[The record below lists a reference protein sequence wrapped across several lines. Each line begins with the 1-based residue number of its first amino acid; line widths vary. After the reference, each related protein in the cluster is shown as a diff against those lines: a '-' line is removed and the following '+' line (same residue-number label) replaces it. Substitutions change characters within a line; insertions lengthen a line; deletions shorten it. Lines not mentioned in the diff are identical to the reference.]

1 MPCNRAAVDC
11 VHACITD
18 YGERI
23 VLKKYTDWYR
33 SIDEESL
40 RVLKHPDMAAQVQGR
55 VRRYVALKL
64 AKLTPIE
71 RQQLHDFLLKYRGAG
86 FYIAALKLMLLFSA
100 IGVVLHLLLPAR
112 FELFKALVFS
122 NGLGFA
128 LAWGLVGVWFN
139 YRSSVRYKFKKFLL
153 IVSTCAAGVVAGVLL
168 AGLSDTGSLGMAF
181 ERLLRVG
188 GIALLVAGLFY
199 MVPLA
204 IVTAWRNRQYEALT
218 LQLQQDAERDRLAR
232 ELSESQLRLLR
243 AQIEPHFLFNTL
255 GAVQQLAE
263 QGAPRAAALTA
274 DLIAFLRASLAEMR
288 SEQVPLQSEFD
299 MVAAYLRVMQARLGS
314 RLAFSLDLPA
324 ELAQVTIPSMILLTL
339 AENAI
344 KHGIEPSLRGGE
356 IGMSAALAGDGRL
369 CLRVHDSGVGLS
381 PAAPEA
387 PGGGL
392 GLENV
397 RSRLLLCDP
406 DASLIL
412 RDGEDGGVTAEILL
426 PMKITSSLKE
436 PAA

>member
-1 MPCNRAAVDC
+1 M
-11 VHACITD
+11 
-18 YGERI
+18 
-23 VLKKYTDWYR
+23 LKKYTDWYR
-33 SIDEESL
+33 SIDEETL
-40 RVLKHPDMAAQVQGR
+40 RVLKHPELAEQVQGR
-55 VRRYVALKL
+55 VRRYVAMKL
-64 AKLTPIE
+64 VKLTPIE

-86 FYIAALKLMLLFSA
+86 FYIAAFKLMLLFSA
-100 IGVVLHLLLPAR
+100 IGLALHLLLPAR
-112 FELFKALVFS
+112 FELLKALAFS

-139 YRSSVRYKFKKFLL
+139 YRSSVRNKFRRLLL
-153 IVSTCAAGVVAGVLL
+153 IVSTCAAGVAAGVLL
-168 AGLSDTGSLGMAF
+168 AGWSDTGSMGMAF

-204 IVTAWRNRQYEALT
+204 IVTSWRNRQYEALT
-218 LQLQQDAERDRLAR
+218 VQLQQDAERDRLAR

-299 MVAAYLRVMQARLGS
+299 MVAAYLRVMQARMGS
-314 RLAFSLDLPA
+314 RLRYALDLPA
-324 ELAQVTIPSMILLTL
+324 EFAHATIPSMILLTL

-356 IGMSAALAGDGRL
+356 IRLSALRVGGML
-369 CLRVHDSGVGLS
+369 CLRVQDTGMGLPASGAGSV
-381 PAAPEA
+381 

-397 RSRLLLCDP
+397 RSRLLLSDP
-406 DASLIL
+406 SASLSL
-412 RDGEDGGVTAEILL
+412 RDGEEGGVIAEIVLS
-426 PMKITSSLKE
+426 INIASSLKE

>member
-1 MPCNRAAVDC
+1 M
-11 VHACITD
+11 
-18 YGERI
+18 
-23 VLKKYTDWYR
+23 LKKYTDWYR
-33 SIDEESL
+33 SIDEETL
-40 RVLKHPDMAAQVQGR
+40 RVLKHPELAEQVQGR
-55 VRRYVALKL
+55 VRRYVAMKL
-64 AKLTPIE
+64 VKLTPIE

-86 FYIAALKLMLLFSA
+86 FYIAAFKLMLLFSA
-100 IGVVLHLLLPAR
+100 IGLALHLLLPAR
-112 FELFKALVFS
+112 FELLKALAFS

-139 YRSSVRYKFKKFLL
+139 YRSSVRNKFKRLLL
-153 IVSTCAAGVVAGVLL
+153 IVSTCAAGVAAGVLL
-168 AGLSDTGSLGMAF
+168 AGWSDTGSMGMAF

-204 IVTAWRNRQYEALT
+204 IVTSWRNRQYEALT
-218 LQLQQDAERDRLAR
+218 VQLQQDAERDRLAR

-299 MVAAYLRVMQARLGS
+299 MVAAYLRVMQARMGS
-314 RLAFSLDLPA
+314 RLRYALDLPA
-324 ELAQVTIPSMILLTL
+324 EFAHATIPSMILLTL

-356 IGMSAALAGDGRL
+356 IRLSALRVGGML
-369 CLRVHDSGVGLS
+369 CLRVQDTGMGLPASGAGSV
-381 PAAPEA
+381 

-397 RSRLLLCDP
+397 RSRLLLSDP
-406 DASLIL
+406 SASLSL
-412 RDGEDGGVTAEILL
+412 RDGEEGGVIAEIVLS
-426 PMKITSSLKE
+426 INIASSLKE

>member
-1 MPCNRAAVDC
+1 M
-11 VHACITD
+11 
-18 YGERI
+18 
-23 VLKKYTDWYR
+23 LKKYTQWYR
-33 SIDEESL
+33 SIDEETL
-40 RVLKHPDMAAQVQGR
+40 RVLQHPELAEQVQGR
-55 VRRYVALKL
+55 VRRYVAMKL
-64 AKLTPIE
+64 VKLTPIE

-86 FYIAALKLMLLFSA
+86 FYIAAFKLMLLFSA
-100 IGVVLHLLLPAR
+100 IGLALHLLLPAR
-112 FELFKALVFS
+112 FELLKALAFS

-139 YRSSVRYKFKKFLL
+139 YRSSVRNKFKRLLL
-153 IVSTCAAGVVAGVLL
+153 IVSTCAAGVAAGVLL
-168 AGLSDTGSLGMAF
+168 AGWSDTGSMGMAF

-204 IVTAWRNRQYEALT
+204 IVTSWRNRQYEALT
-218 LQLQQDAERDRLAR
+218 VQLQQDAERDRLAR

-243 AQIEPHFLFNTL
+243 AQIEPHFRFNTL

-299 MVAAYLRVMQARLGS
+299 MVAAYLRVMQARMGS
-314 RLAFSLDLPA
+314 RLRYALDLPA
-324 ELAQVTIPSMILLTL
+324 EFAHATIPSMILLTL

-356 IGMSAALAGDGRL
+356 IRLSALRVGGML
-369 CLRVHDSGVGLS
+369 CLRVQDTGMGLPASGAGSV
-381 PAAPEA
+381 

-397 RSRLLLCDP
+397 RSRLLLSDP
-406 DASLIL
+406 SASLSL
-412 RDGEDGGVTAEILL
+412 RDGEEGGVIAEIVLS
-426 PMKITSSLKE
+426 INIASSLKE

>member
-1 MPCNRAAVDC
+1 M
-11 VHACITD
+11 
-18 YGERI
+18 
-23 VLKKYTDWYR
+23 LKKYTQWYR

-40 RVLKHPDMAAQVQGR
+40 RVLQHPELAEQVQGR
-55 VRRYVALKL
+55 ARRYIAMKL
-64 AKLTPIE
+64 VKLTPIE
-71 RQQLHDFLLKYRGAG
+71 RQQLHAFLLKYRGAG
-86 FYIAALKLMLLFSA
+86 FYIAAFKLMLLFSA
-100 IGVVLHLLLPAR
+100 IGVALHLLLPAR
-112 FELFKALVFS
+112 FELLKALVFS

-139 YRSSVRYKFKKFLL
+139 YRSSVRNKFKRLLL
-153 IVSTCAAGVVAGVLL
+153 IVSTCAAGVAAGVLL
-168 AGLSDTGSLGMAF
+168 AGWSDTGSMGMAF

-204 IVTAWRNRQYEALT
+204 IVTSWRNRQYEALT
-218 LQLQQDAERDRLAR
+218 VQLQQDAERDRLAR

-299 MVAAYLRVMQARLGS
+299 MVAAYLRVMQARMGS
-314 RLAFSLDLPA
+314 RLRYALDLPA
-324 ELAQVTIPSMILLTL
+324 ECAHATIPSMILLTL

-356 IGMSAALAGDGRL
+356 IRLSALREDGMLR
-369 CLRVHDSGVGLS
+369 LRVQDTGMGLPESGTGSV
-381 PAAPEA
+381 

-397 RSRLLLCDP
+397 RSRLLLSDP
-406 DASLIL
+406 SASLSL
-412 RDGEDGGVTAEILL
+412 RDGEEGGVIAEIVL
-426 PMKITSSLKE
+426 PIKTVSSLKE
-436 PAA
+436 SAA

>member
-1 MPCNRAAVDC
+1 M
-11 VHACITD
+11 
-18 YGERI
+18 
-23 VLKKYTDWYR
+23 LKRYTDWYR

-40 RVLKHPDMAAQVQGR
+40 RVLQHPELAEQVQGR
-55 VRRYVALKL
+55 ARRYIAMKL
-64 AKLTPIE
+64 VKLTPIE
-71 RQQLHDFLLKYRGAG
+71 RQQLHAFLLKYRGAG
-86 FYIAALKLMLLFSA
+86 FYIAAFKLMLLFSA
-100 IGVVLHLLLPAR
+100 IGVALHLLLPAR
-112 FELFKALVFS
+112 FELLKALVFS

-139 YRSSVRYKFKKFLL
+139 YRSSVRNKFKRLLL
-153 IVSTCAAGVVAGVLL
+153 IVSTCAAGVAVGVLL
-168 AGLSDTGSLGMAF
+168 AGWSDTGSMGMAF

-204 IVTAWRNRQYEALT
+204 IVTTWRNRQYEALT
-218 LQLQQDAERDRLAR
+218 VQLQQDAERDRLAR

-299 MVAAYLRVMQARLGS
+299 MVAAYLRVMQARMGS
-314 RLAFSLDLPA
+314 RLRYALDLPA
-324 ELAQVTIPSMILLTL
+324 ECAHATIPNMILLTL

-356 IGMSAALAGDGRL
+356 IRLSALRGDGMLR
-369 CLRVHDSGVGLS
+369 LRVQDTGMGLPESGTGSV
-381 PAAPEA
+381 A
-387 PGGGL
+387 GGGL

-397 RSRLLLCDP
+397 RSRLLLSDP
-406 DASLIL
+406 SASLSL
-412 RDGEDGGVTAEILL
+412 RDREEGGVIAEIVL
-426 PMKITSSLKE
+426 PINIASSLKE
-436 PAA
+436 SAA

>member
-1 MPCNRAAVDC
+1 M
-11 VHACITD
+11 
-18 YGERI
+18 
-23 VLKKYTDWYR
+23 LKKYTDWYR
-33 SIDEESL
+33 SIDEETL
-40 RVLKHPDMAAQVQGR
+40 RVLKHPELAEQVQGR
-55 VRRYVALKL
+55 VRRYVAMKL
-64 AKLTPIE
+64 VKLTPIE

-86 FYIAALKLMLLFSA
+86 FYIAAFKLMLLFSA
-100 IGVVLHLLLPAR
+100 IGLALHLLLPAR
-112 FELFKALVFS
+112 FELLKALAFS

-139 YRSSVRYKFKKFLL
+139 YRSSVRNKFRRLLL
-153 IVSTCAAGVVAGVLL
+153 IVSTCAAGVAAGVLL
-168 AGLSDTGSLGMAF
+168 AGWSDTGSMGMAF

-188 GIALLVAGLFY
+188 GVALLVAGLFY

-204 IVTAWRNRQYEALT
+204 IVTSWRNRQYEALT
-218 LQLQQDAERDRLAR
+218 VQLQQDAERDRLAR

-299 MVAAYLRVMQARLGS
+299 MVAAYLRVMQARMGS
-314 RLAFSLDLPA
+314 RLRYALDLPA
-324 ELAQVTIPSMILLTL
+324 EFAHATIPSMILLTL

-356 IGMSAALAGDGRL
+356 IRLSALRVGGML
-369 CLRVHDSGVGLS
+369 CLRVQDTGMGLPASGAGSV
-381 PAAPEA
+381 

-397 RSRLLLCDP
+397 RSRLLLSDP
-406 DASLIL
+406 SASLSL
-412 RDGEDGGVTAEILL
+412 RDGEEGGVIAEIVLS
-426 PMKITSSLKE
+426 INIASSLKE

>member
-1 MPCNRAAVDC
+1 M
-11 VHACITD
+11 
-18 YGERI
+18 
-23 VLKKYTDWYR
+23 LKKYTHWYR

-40 RVLKHPDMAAQVQGR
+40 RVLKHPEVAAQVQGR
-55 VRRYVALKL
+55 VRRYVAMKL
-64 AKLTPIE
+64 VKLTPIE

-86 FYIAALKLMLLFSA
+86 FYIAAFKLMLMFSA

-112 FELFKALVFS
+112 FELLKALAFS
-122 NGLGFA
+122 NGMGFA

-139 YRSSVRYKFKKFLL
+139 YRSSVRNKFKKFLR
-153 IVSTCAAGVVAGVLL
+153 IVSTCAAGAAAGVLL
-168 AGLSDTGSLGMAF
+168 AGLSDTGSMGMAF

-204 IVTAWRNRQYEALT
+204 IVTTWRNRQYEALT

-263 QGAPRAAALTA
+263 QGAHGAPRAAALTA

-288 SEQVPLQSEFD
+288 SEHVTLQSEFD
-299 MVAAYLRVMQARLGS
+299 MVAAYLRVMQARMGA
-314 RLAFSLDLPA
+314 RLRFSLDLPDA
-324 ELAQVTIPSMILLTL
+324 LAQAMIPSMILLTL

-344 KHGIEPSLRGGE
+344 KHGIEPALRGGTVHL
-356 IGMSAALAGDGRL
+356 SAVLMENGKLRL
-369 CLRVHDSGVGLS
+369 FLQDTGVGLGAV
-381 PAAPEA
+381 PVE
-387 PGGGL
+387 GGGL

-397 RSRLLLCDP
+397 RSRLLLSDP
-406 DASLIL
+406 AASLTL
-412 RDGEDGGVTAEILL
+412 RDGEDGGVIAEIVL
-426 PMKITSSLKE
+426 PIKIASSLKD

>member
-1 MPCNRAAVDC
+1 M
-11 VHACITD
+11 
-18 YGERI
+18 
-23 VLKKYTDWYR
+23 LKKYTDWYR

-40 RVLKHPDMAAQVQGR
+40 RVLKHPEMATQVQGR
-55 VRRYVALKL
+55 VRRYVAMKL
-64 AKLTPIE
+64 VKLTPIE

-86 FYIAALKLMLLFSA
+86 FYIAAFKLMLLFSA

-112 FELFKALVFS
+112 FELLKALVFS

-139 YRSSVRYKFKKFLL
+139 YRSSVRYKFKKLLL
-153 IVSTCAAGVVAGVLL
+153 IVSTCAAGVAAGVLL
-168 AGLSDTGSLGMAF
+168 AGLSDTGSMAMAF

-188 GIALLVAGLFY
+188 GVALLVAGLFY

-204 IVTAWRNRQYEALT
+204 IVTTWRNRQYEALT

-288 SEQVPLQSEFD
+288 SEQVSLQSEFD
-299 MVAAYLRVMQARLGS
+299 MVAAYLRLMQARMGS
-314 RLAFSLDLPA
+314 RLRWALDLPA
-324 ELAQVTIPSMILLTL
+324 ELAHATIPSMILLTL

-356 IGMSAALAGDGRL
+356 ISLSA
-369 CLRVHDSGVGLS
+369 LRVDGMLRLRVRDTGMGLPESGEDS
-381 PAAPEA
+381 A

-397 RSRLLLCDP
+397 RSRLLLSAP
-406 DASLIL
+406 SASLSL
-412 RDGEDGGVTAEILL
+412 RNGEEGGVIADIVL
-426 PMKITSSLKE
+426 PIKIASSLKE
-436 PAA
+436 ATA

>member
-1 MPCNRAAVDC
+1 
-11 VHACITD
+11 
-18 YGERI
+18 

-40 RVLKHPDMAAQVQGR
+40 RVLKHPELAEQVQGK
-55 VRRYVALKL
+55 VRRYVAMKL
-64 AKLTPIE
+64 VKLTPIE
-71 RQQLHDFLLKYRGAG
+71 RQQLHAFLLKYRGAG
-86 FYIAALKLMLLFSA
+86 FYIAAFKLMLLFSA
-100 IGVVLHLLLPAR
+100 IGVALHLLLPAR
-112 FELFKALVFS
+112 FELLKALVFS

-139 YRSSVRYKFKKFLL
+139 YRSSVRYKFKKLLL
-153 IVSTCAAGVVAGVLL
+153 IVSTCAAGVAAGVLL
-168 AGLSDTGSLGMAF
+168 AGLSDTGSMSMAF

-204 IVTAWRNRQYEALT
+204 VVTTWRNRQYEALT
-218 LQLQQDAERDRLAR
+218 VQLQQDAERDRLAR

-263 QGAPRAAALTA
+263 QGAQGAGRAAALTA

-299 MVAAYLRVMQARLGS
+299 MVAAYLRVMQARMGT
-314 RLAFSLDLPA
+314 RLHYALDLPA
-324 ELAQVTIPSMILLTL
+324 EFAHATIPSMILLTL

-356 IGMSAALAGDGRL
+356 IRLSA
-369 CLRVHDSGVGLS
+369 LRVDGMLRLRVQDTGMGLPASGAGS
-381 PAAPEA
+381 A
-387 PGGGL
+387 PGSGL

-397 RSRLLLCDP
+397 RSRLLLSDP
-406 DASLIL
+406 SASLSL
-412 RDGEDGGVTAEILL
+412 CDGDEGGVIAEILL
-426 PMKITSSLKE
+426 PITITSSLKE

>member
-1 MPCNRAAVDC
+1 M
-11 VHACITD
+11 
-18 YGERI
+18 
-23 VLKKYTDWYR
+23 LKKYTDWYR
-33 SIDEESL
+33 SIDEETL
-40 RVLKHPDMAAQVQGR
+40 RVLKHPELAEQVQGR
-55 VRRYVALKL
+55 VRRYVAMKL
-64 AKLTPIE
+64 VKLTPIE

-86 FYIAALKLMLLFSA
+86 FYIAAFKLMLLFSA
-100 IGVVLHLLLPAR
+100 IGLALHLLLPAR
-112 FELFKALVFS
+112 FELLKALAFS

-139 YRSSVRYKFKKFLL
+139 YRSSVRNKFKRLLL
-153 IVSTCAAGVVAGVLL
+153 IVSTCAAGVAVGVLL
-168 AGLSDTGSLGMAF
+168 AGLSDTGSMGMAF

-204 IVTAWRNRQYEALT
+204 IVTSWRNRQYEALT
-218 LQLQQDAERDRLAR
+218 VQLQQDAERDRLAR

-299 MVAAYLRVMQARLGS
+299 MVAAYLRVMQARMGS
-314 RLAFSLDLPA
+314 RLRYALDLPA
-324 ELAQVTIPSMILLTL
+324 EFAHATIPSMILLTL

-356 IGMSAALAGDGRL
+356 IRLSA
-369 CLRVHDSGVGLS
+369 LRVDGMLRLRVQDTGMGLPASGTGG
-381 PAAPEA
+381 AQ
-387 PGGGL
+387 GGGL

-397 RSRLLLCDP
+397 RSRLLLSDP
-406 DASLIL
+406 SASLSL
-412 RDGEDGGVTAEILL
+412 RDGEEGGVIAEILL
-426 PMKITSSLKE
+426 PIKIASSLKE
-436 PAA
+436 TAA

>member
-1 MPCNRAAVDC
+1 M
-11 VHACITD
+11 
-18 YGERI
+18 
-23 VLKKYTDWYR
+23 LKKYTDWYR
-33 SIDEESL
+33 SIDEETL
-40 RVLKHPDMAAQVQGR
+40 RVLKHPELAEQVQGR
-55 VRRYVALKL
+55 VRRYVAMKL
-64 AKLTPIE
+64 VKLTPIE

-86 FYIAALKLMLLFSA
+86 FYIAAFKLMLLFSA
-100 IGVVLHLLLPAR
+100 IGLALHLLLPAR
-112 FELFKALVFS
+112 FELLKALAFS

-139 YRSSVRYKFKKFLL
+139 YRSSVRNKFKRLLL
-153 IVSTCAAGVVAGVLL
+153 IVSTCAAGVAAGVLL
-168 AGLSDTGSLGMAF
+168 AGLSDTGSMGMAF

-204 IVTAWRNRQYEALT
+204 IVTSWRNRQYEALT
-218 LQLQQDAERDRLAR
+218 VQLQQDAERDRLAR

-299 MVAAYLRVMQARLGS
+299 MVAAYLRVMQARMGS
-314 RLAFSLDLPA
+314 RLRYALDLPA
-324 ELAQVTIPSMILLTL
+324 EFAHATIPSMILLTL
-339 AENAI
+339 AENAV

-356 IGMSAALAGDGRL
+356 IRLSALRVGGML
-369 CLRVHDSGVGLS
+369 CLRVQDTGMGLPASGAGSV
-381 PAAPEA
+381 

-397 RSRLLLCDP
+397 RSRLLLSDP
-406 DASLIL
+406 SANLSL
-412 RDGEDGGVTAEILL
+412 RDGEEGGVIAEIVLS
-426 PMKITSSLKE
+426 INIASSLKE

>member
-1 MPCNRAAVDC
+1 M
-11 VHACITD
+11 
-18 YGERI
+18 
-23 VLKKYTDWYR
+23 LKKYTQWYR
-33 SIDEESL
+33 SIDEETL
-40 RVLKHPDMAAQVQGR
+40 RVLQHPELAEQVQGR
-55 VRRYVALKL
+55 VRRYIALKL
-64 AKLTPIE
+64 VKLTPIE
-71 RQQLHDFLLKYRGAG
+71 RQQLHAFLLKYRGAG
-86 FYIAALKLMLLFSA
+86 FYIAAFKLMLLFSA
-100 IGVVLHLLLPAR
+100 IGVALHLLLPTR
-112 FELFKALVFS
+112 FELLKALAFS
-122 NGLGFA
+122 NGMGFA

-139 YRSSVRYKFKKFLL
+139 YRSSVRNKFKRLLL
-153 IVSTCAAGVVAGVLL
+153 IVSTCAAGVAAGVLL
-168 AGLSDTGSLGMAF
+168 AGWSDSGSMGMAF

-204 IVTAWRNRQYEALT
+204 IVTTWRNRQYEALT
-218 LQLQQDAERDRLAR
+218 VQLQQDAERDRLAR

-299 MVAAYLRVMQARLGS
+299 MVAAYLRVMQARMGS
-314 RLAFSLDLPA
+314 RLRYALDLPA
-324 ELAQVTIPSMILLTL
+324 EFAHATIPSMILLTL

-356 IGMSAALAGDGRL
+356 IRLSA
-369 CLRVHDSGVGLS
+369 LRVDGMLRLRVQDTGMGLPASGAGS
-381 PAAPEA
+381 T
-387 PGGGL
+387 PGSGL

-397 RSRLLLCDP
+397 RSRLLLSDP
-406 DASLIL
+406 SASLSL
-412 RDGEDGGVTAEILL
+412 RDGDEGGVIAEILL
-426 PMKITSSLKE
+426 PITIASSLKE

>member
-1 MPCNRAAVDC
+1 M
-11 VHACITD
+11 
-18 YGERI
+18 
-23 VLKKYTDWYR
+23 LKKYTDWYR
-33 SIDEESL
+33 SIDEETL
-40 RVLKHPDMAAQVQGR
+40 RVLKHPELAEQVQGR
-55 VRRYVALKL
+55 VRRYVAMKL
-64 AKLTPIE
+64 VKLTPIE

-86 FYIAALKLMLLFSA
+86 FYIAAFKLMLLFSA
-100 IGVVLHLLLPAR
+100 IGLALHLLLPAR
-112 FELFKALVFS
+112 FELLKALAFS

-139 YRSSVRYKFKKFLL
+139 YRSSVRNKFRRLLL
-153 IVSTCAAGVVAGVLL
+153 IVSTCAAGVAAGVLL
-168 AGLSDTGSLGMAF
+168 AGWSDTGSMGMAF

-204 IVTAWRNRQYEALT
+204 IVTSWRNRQYEALT
-218 LQLQQDAERDRLAR
+218 VQLQQDAERDRLAR

-299 MVAAYLRVMQARLGS
+299 MVAAYLRVMQARMGS
-314 RLAFSLDLPA
+314 RLRYALDLPA
-324 ELAQVTIPSMILLTL
+324 EFAHATIPSMILLTL

-356 IGMSAALAGDGRL
+356 IRLSALRVGGML
-369 CLRVHDSGVGLS
+369 CLRVQDTGMGLPASGAGSV
-381 PAAPEA
+381 

-397 RSRLLLCDP
+397 SSRLLLSDP
-406 DASLIL
+406 SASLSL
-412 RDGEDGGVTAEILL
+412 RDGEEGGVIAEIVLS
-426 PMKITSSLKE
+426 INIASSLKE

>member
-1 MPCNRAAVDC
+1 M
-11 VHACITD
+11 
-18 YGERI
+18 
-23 VLKKYTDWYR
+23 LKKYTDWYR

-40 RVLKHPDMAAQVQGR
+40 RVLKHPEMATQVQGR
-55 VRRYVALKL
+55 VRRYVAMKL
-64 AKLTPIE
+64 VKLTPIE

-86 FYIAALKLMLLFSA
+86 FYIAAFKLMLLFSA

-112 FELFKALVFS
+112 FELLKALVFS

-139 YRSSVRYKFKKFLL
+139 YRSSVRYKFKKLLL
-153 IVSTCAAGVVAGVLL
+153 IVSTCAAGVAAGVLL
-168 AGLSDTGSLGMAF
+168 AGLSDTGSMAMAF

-188 GIALLVAGLFY
+188 GVALLVAGLFY

-204 IVTAWRNRQYEALT
+204 IVTTWRNRQYEALT

-288 SEQVPLQSEFD
+288 SEQVSLQSEFD
-299 MVAAYLRVMQARLGS
+299 MVAAYLRVMQARMGS
-314 RLAFSLDLPA
+314 RLRYALDLPA
-324 ELAQVTIPSMILLTL
+324 ELAHATIPSMILLTL

-356 IGMSAALAGDGRL
+356 ISLSA
-369 CLRVHDSGVGLS
+369 LRVDGMLRLRVRDTGMGLPESGAGSV
-381 PAAPEA
+381 

-397 RSRLLLCDP
+397 RSRLLLSAP
-406 DASLIL
+406 SASLSL
-412 RDGEDGGVTAEILL
+412 RNGEEGGVIADIVL
-426 PMKITSSLKE
+426 PIKIASSLKE
-436 PAA
+436 ATA

>member
-1 MPCNRAAVDC
+1 M
-11 VHACITD
+11 
-18 YGERI
+18 
-23 VLKKYTDWYR
+23 LKKYTQWYR

-40 RVLKHPDMAAQVQGR
+40 RVLQHPELAEQVQGR
-55 VRRYVALKL
+55 ARRYIAMKL
-64 AKLTPIE
+64 VKLTPIE
-71 RQQLHDFLLKYRGAG
+71 RQQLHAFLLKYRGAAL
-86 FYIAALKLMLLFSA
+86 YIAAFKLMLLFSA
-100 IGVVLHLLLPAR
+100 IGVALHLLLPAR
-112 FELFKALVFS
+112 FELLKALVFS

-139 YRSSVRYKFKKFLL
+139 YRSSVRNKFKRLLL
-153 IVSTCAAGVVAGVLL
+153 IVSTCAAGVAAGVLL
-168 AGLSDTGSLGMAF
+168 AGWSDTGSMGMAF

-204 IVTAWRNRQYEALT
+204 IVTSWRNRQYEALT
-218 LQLQQDAERDRLAR
+218 VQLQQDAERDRLAR

-299 MVAAYLRVMQARLGS
+299 MVAAYLRVMQARMGS
-314 RLAFSLDLPA
+314 RLRYALDLPA
-324 ELAQVTIPSMILLTL
+324 ECAHATIPSMILLTL

-356 IGMSAALAGDGRL
+356 IRLSA
-369 CLRVHDSGVGLS
+369 LRVDGMLRLRVQDTGMGLPESGTGSV
-381 PAAPEA
+381 

-397 RSRLLLCDP
+397 RSRLLLSDP
-406 DASLIL
+406 SASLSL
-412 RDGEDGGVTAEILL
+412 RDREEGGVIAEIVL
-426 PMKITSSLKE
+426 PINIVSSLKE
-436 PAA
+436 SAA

>member
-1 MPCNRAAVDC
+1 M
-11 VHACITD
+11 
-18 YGERI
+18 
-23 VLKKYTDWYR
+23 LKKYTDWYR
-33 SIDEESL
+33 SIDEETL
-40 RVLKHPDMAAQVQGR
+40 RVLKHPELAEQVQGR
-55 VRRYVALKL
+55 VRRYVAMKL
-64 AKLTPIE
+64 VKLTPIE

-86 FYIAALKLMLLFSA
+86 FYIAAFKLMLLFSA
-100 IGVVLHLLLPAR
+100 IGLALHLLLPAR
-112 FELFKALVFS
+112 FELLKALAFS

-139 YRSSVRYKFKKFLL
+139 YRSSVRNKFRRLLL
-153 IVSTCAAGVVAGVLL
+153 IVSTCAAGVAAGVLL
-168 AGLSDTGSLGMAF
+168 AGLSDTGSMGMAF

-204 IVTAWRNRQYEALT
+204 IVTSWRNRQYEALT
-218 LQLQQDAERDRLAR
+218 VQLQQDAERDRLAR

-274 DLIAFLRASLAEMR
+274 DLISFLRASLAEMR

-299 MVAAYLRVMQARLGS
+299 MVAAYLRVMQARMGS
-314 RLAFSLDLPA
+314 RLRYALDLPA
-324 ELAQVTIPSMILLTL
+324 EFAHATIPSMILLTL

-356 IGMSAALAGDGRL
+356 IRLSALRVGGML
-369 CLRVHDSGVGLS
+369 CLRVQDTGMGLPASGAGSV
-381 PAAPEA
+381 

-397 RSRLLLCDP
+397 RSRLLLSDP
-406 DASLIL
+406 SASLSL
-412 RDGEDGGVTAEILL
+412 RDGEEGGVIAEIVLS
-426 PMKITSSLKE
+426 INIASSLKE

>member
-1 MPCNRAAVDC
+1 M
-11 VHACITD
+11 
-18 YGERI
+18 
-23 VLKKYTDWYR
+23 LKKYTDWYR
-33 SIDEESL
+33 SIDEETL
-40 RVLKHPDMAAQVQGR
+40 RVLKHPELAEQVQGR
-55 VRRYVALKL
+55 VRRYVAMKL
-64 AKLTPIE
+64 VKLTPIE

-86 FYIAALKLMLLFSA
+86 FYIAAFKLMLLFSA
-100 IGVVLHLLLPAR
+100 IGLALHLLLPAR
-112 FELFKALVFS
+112 FELLKALAFS

-139 YRSSVRYKFKKFLL
+139 YRSSVRNKFRRLLL
-153 IVSTCAAGVVAGVLL
+153 IVSTCAAGVAAGVLL
-168 AGLSDTGSLGMAF
+168 AGLSDTGSMGMAF

-204 IVTAWRNRQYEALT
+204 IVTSWRNRQYEALT
-218 LQLQQDAERDRLAR
+218 VQLQQDAERDRLAR

-299 MVAAYLRVMQARLGS
+299 MVAAYLRVMQARMGS
-314 RLAFSLDLPA
+314 RLRYALDLPA
-324 ELAQVTIPSMILLTL
+324 EFAHATIPSMILLTL

-356 IGMSAALAGDGRL
+356 IRLSALRVGGML
-369 CLRVHDSGVGLS
+369 CLRVQDTGMGLPASGAGSV
-381 PAAPEA
+381 

-397 RSRLLLCDP
+397 RSRLLLSDP
-406 DASLIL
+406 SASLSL
-412 RDGEDGGVTAEILL
+412 RDGEEGGVIAEIVLS
-426 PMKITSSLKE
+426 INIASSLKE